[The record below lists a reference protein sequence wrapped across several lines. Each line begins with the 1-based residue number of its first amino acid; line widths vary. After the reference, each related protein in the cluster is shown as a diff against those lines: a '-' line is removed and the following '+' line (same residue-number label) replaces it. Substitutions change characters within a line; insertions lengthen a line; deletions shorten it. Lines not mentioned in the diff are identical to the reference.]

1 MCIQVVYEDLPSN
14 LCAIRDS
21 IEKRG
26 LKNSFE
32 SFEKGDSE
40 EKSSSNQNNQVNGH
54 TTTGERVSDING
66 RSSRRPRPKI
76 PGLQRDIEVL
86 KAEVLKFISEHGQ
99 EGFMPMRKQL
109 RMHGRV
115 DIEKA
120 ITRMGGFRRI
130 ASLMNLSLAYKH
142 RKPKGY
148 WDKLDN
154 LQEEINRFQKSW
166 GMDPS
171 YMPSRKSFERA
182 GRYDIA
188 RALEKWGGLHEVS
201 RLLSLKVRHPNRQP
215 SFAKD
220 RKHDYLGVN
229 DVDAES
235 KTPSKPYISQDT
247 EKWLA
252 GLKYLDIN
260 WVE

>member
-154 LQEEINRFQKSW
+154 LQEEVCFSFTCKLLETLSLNSSLF
-166 GMDPS
+166 MLV
-171 YMPSRKSFERA
+171 KSFMLTLK
-182 GRYDIA
+182 I
-188 RALEKWGGLHEVS
+188 
-201 RLLSLKVRHPNRQP
+201 LLSL
-215 SFAKD
+215 
-220 RKHDYLGVN
+220 
-229 DVDAES
+229 ES
-235 KTPSKPYISQDT
+235 N
-247 EKWLA
+247 L
-252 GLKYLDIN
+252 
-260 WVE
+260 